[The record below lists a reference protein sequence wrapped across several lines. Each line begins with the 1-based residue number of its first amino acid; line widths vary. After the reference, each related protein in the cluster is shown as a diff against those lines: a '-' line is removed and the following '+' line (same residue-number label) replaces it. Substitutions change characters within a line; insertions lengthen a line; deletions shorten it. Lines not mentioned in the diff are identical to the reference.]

1 MTDHLAHFGIKRKSG
16 RYPWGSGERPYQG
29 DSSSFSKK
37 SSVRVKSFSDD
48 ELQDA
53 IKRLRMEKEYL
64 QLEES
69 VISSDKNDVEK
80 FNKFLNTT
88 SAALKVGTGAISLIN
103 ATKKLS
109 KTFSDKEH

>member
-1 MTDHLAHFGIKRKSG
+1 MTNHLAHYGIKRKSG

-29 DSSSFSKK
+29 DLPSTSNEA
-37 SSVRVKSFSDD
+37 SVRVKSFSDD

-103 ATKKLS
+103 AAKKLRE
-109 KTFSDKEH
+109 TFSDRED